1 MFIGAVKPWM
11 NNRVLSIM
19 EGNNKCKIFYSWQSD
34 NTKVRNFIMRA
45 LESIRPEDIGMEV
58 EIDHDTAGL
67 PGSPKIED
75 AIIDKIKTC
84 DLFVADVTIINQG
97 WEGRKLCNPN
107 VLFELGVAVGHIGWD
122 RIALV
127 YCNDYGDI
135 EYLPFDF
142 NHNRMIS
149 FSIEEPQR
157 EFAKK
162 NIKSRVCSSIQILQS
177 KGLIHGGN
185 PYALETMNHLYFILT
200 KSIQNI
206 IDESIIGVYSTEIER
221 LNSIRHYLSEDNYG
235 KLYEL
240 LSTLIAISADYD
252 DSGFH
257 ITRLSEKIFDKLYL
271 EFKEDLPNLQLMDI
285 LSKPF
290 YDAMNCLL
298 PQELRKPYSFKKM
311 IGDYLVFSS
320 EPKAIIAYSEDKDLL
335 ISGSLND
342 HDLFSGFQVCRDS
355 SGLYIGEFKNGLR
368 SGQGTMYVK
377 YNDDCPPA
385 LFCKGL
391 WEKDVLIEGKIFG
404 VNSYQY
410 VVDELTEKGLP
421 AEQYLSSGGFFLNGC
436 PQGVEDGL
444 CPVFDLQVKEGIARI
459 IPNTLQRCH
468 EDVFGDEECLL
479 DIYRKRMS
487 KYDYLLEGMGVK
499 GGNFGLDYEFI
510 ANRLYRMY

>member
-1 MFIGAVKPWM
+1 M
-11 NNRVLSIM
+11 NNRVLSDM

-45 LESIRPEDIGMEV
+45 LESIRPDDIGMDV

-97 WEGRKLCNPN
+97 WEGRRLCNPN
-107 VLFELGVAVGHIGWD
+107 VLFELGVAVGFIGWD
-122 RIALV
+122 RIVLV
-127 YCNDYGDI
+127 NCQNYGDI
-135 EYLPFDF
+135 KELPLDF
-142 NHNRMIS
+142 NHNRMIT
-149 FSIEEPQR
+149 FSLEESQR
-157 EFAKK
+157 ESAKRS
-162 NIKSRVCSSIQILQS
+162 IKSKVCSSIQILQS

-185 PYALETMNHLYFILT
+185 PHALETMKHLHFILT
-200 KSIQNI
+200 KSIQDI
-206 IDESIIGVYSTEIER
+206 IDENFIGVYSPEIER
-221 LNSIRHYLSEDNYG
+221 LNSIRHYLSEDNYD

-240 LSTLIAISADYD
+240 LSALIAISTDYD

-271 EFKEDLPNLQLMDI
+271 GFKDDLPDLELMDI

-290 YDAMNCLL
+290 YDAMNSLL
-298 PQELRKPYSFKKM
+298 PLESRKPYSFEKK
-311 IGDYLVFSS
+311 IDDHLVFSS
-320 EPKAIIAYSEDKDLL
+320 DPEAIIAYSVDKDLL

-342 HDLFSGFQVCRDS
+342 RDLFSGFQVCRVP
-355 SGLYIGEFKNGLR
+355 SGLYIGELKDGLR

-377 YNDDCPPA
+377 YSDDCPPV

-391 WEKDVLIEGKIFG
+391 WEKDALIEGEIFC

-410 VVDELTEKGLP
+410 EVDEFPGEGLP
-421 AEQYLSSGGFFLNGC
+421 TERYVSGGGFFLNGC
-436 PQGVEDGL
+436 PPDVEDGI
-444 CPVFDLQVKEGIARI
+444 CPVFDLQVEEGIARI
-459 IPNTLQRCH
+459 IPDTLQRYP
-468 EDVFGDEECLL
+468 EDMFGNEEYLL

-487 KYDYLLEGMGVK
+487 KYDYQLEGMDVK
-499 GGNFGLDYEFI
+499 GGNFGLNCEFI
-510 ANRLYRMY
+510 TNQLNRMY